1 MFRIREE
8 NSCLLSTYSCLWAP
22 RFTYFI
28 SSVFSTFKVD
38 KQKPR
43 EGKRLPLV
51 TQPLGGRIRTEPWY
65 PGLLVQG
72 FLSTG
77 FSSPPW
83 GGLGVVAHS
92 WPGPVLSIEPWFPPS
107 ILLPLYLCFQ
117 DFLWLVCSRL
127 LLTQEVAPCST
138 SAWHWSSHSAHPIQ
152 SANIL
157 SSRGRSSLR
166 LTHLGTCC
174 QTWICRRQ
182 IREVMSSFL
191 GRAMAP
197 RAEVSAEGPSAE
209 GGRWWAR
216 SPVLG
221 PVRREV
227 HPPSLVEKWRPE
239 ATGSSL
245 GARTVR
251 ACESLKHSSVPHLSC
266 FRSPSTFPE
275 GVCVWGVNSLKAG
288 LQGKER
294 KTAGYQC
301 YFCTQNRSG
310 ES

>member
-1 MFRIREE
+1 MV
-8 NSCLLSTYSCLWAP
+8 SWAAGP
-22 RFTYFI
+22 GFSLNR
-28 SSVFSTFKVD
+28 VFFS
-38 KQKPR
+38 
-43 EGKRLPLV
+43 
-51 TQPLGGRIRTEPWY
+51 PLGGPWCCSA
-65 PGLLVQG
+65 LLAWP
-72 FLSTG
+72 
-77 FSSPPW
+77 SSLYRALVPT
-83 GGLGVVAHS
+83 
-92 WPGPVLSIEPWFPPS
+92 S

-117 DFLWLVCSRL
+117 DFLCLVCSRL

-152 SANIL
+152 NADIF

-174 QTWICRRQ
+174 PTRICRRQ
-182 IREVMSSFL
+182 TRGVMSSFL

-197 RAEVSAEGPSAE
+197 RAGVSAEGPSAE

-227 HPPSLVEKWRPE
+227 HPTSLVEKWRPE

-266 FRSPSTFPE
+266 FRPPSTFPE